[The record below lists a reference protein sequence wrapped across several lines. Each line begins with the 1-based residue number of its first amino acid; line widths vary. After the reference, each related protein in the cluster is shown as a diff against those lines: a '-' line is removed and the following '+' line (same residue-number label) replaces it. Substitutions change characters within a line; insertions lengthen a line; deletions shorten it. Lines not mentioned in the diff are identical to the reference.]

1 MRFDD
6 EETTTSERLVRYILS
21 LINLVLTSTILFLG
35 VNYVILP
42 IVAASAA
49 GLSFFHSVCIMLS
62 ISSLWFITP
71 AGRLQ
76 CKAYLIDNFFSKEN
90 YRDKGG
96 NYVVNTLYAALCM
109 LVHLFMILNIGI
121 IALIV

>member
-21 LINLVLTSTILFLG
+21 FINLVLTSTILFLG

-49 GLSFFHSVCIMLS
+49 GLSFFHSVCIS
-62 ISSLWFITP
+62 
-71 AGRLQ
+71 
-76 CKAYLIDNFFSKEN
+76 CYL
-90 YRDKGG
+90 
-96 NYVVNTLYAALCM
+96 
-109 LVHLFMILNIGI
+109 LVHYGLSHQLEDFS
-121 IALIV
+121 VRHT